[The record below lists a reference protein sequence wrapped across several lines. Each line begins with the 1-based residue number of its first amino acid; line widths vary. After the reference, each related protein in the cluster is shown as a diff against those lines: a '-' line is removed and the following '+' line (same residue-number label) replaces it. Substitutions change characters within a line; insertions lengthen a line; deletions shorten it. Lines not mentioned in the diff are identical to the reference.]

1 MKYAR
6 KYVKEISMA
15 RKHVKQT
22 NSKKKKKKSFKTN
35 FLILKINLQTTSNKR
50 NNNISKSFLITSSM
64 FRCQIRHDFKC

>member
-22 NSKKKKKKSFKTN
+22 NSKKKKNFKTK
-35 FLILKINLQTTSNKR
+35 FPILKINLQTTANKR

>member
-22 NSKKKKKKSFKTN
+22 NSKKKKKKFENKVSDIKHKFTTDNSEQEKQQHFKI
-35 FLILKINLQTTSNKR
+35 FPYYIIHVSLSN
-50 NNNISKSFLITSSM
+50 
-64 FRCQIRHDFKC
+64 

>member
-22 NSKKKKKKSFKTN
+22 NSKKKKKKFEKKVSDIKHKFTDN
-35 FLILKINLQTTSNKR
+35 SEQ
-50 NNNISKSFLITSSM
+50 
-64 FRCQIRHDFKC
+64 

>member
-22 NSKKKKKKSFKTN
+22 NSKKKFENKTSDIKHKFTDKSEQEKQQHFKI
-35 FLILKINLQTTSNKR
+35 FPYYIIHVSLSN
-50 NNNISKSFLITSSM
+50 
-64 FRCQIRHDFKC
+64 

>member
-22 NSKKKKKKSFKTN
+22 NSKKKKSLKTK
-35 FLILKINLQTTSNKR
+35 FLILNINLQTTANKR
-50 NNNISKSFLITSSM
+50 NNKLSKSFLITSPM

>member
-15 RKHVKQT
+15 RKHEKKK
-22 NSKKKKKKSFKTN
+22 KKKKKKSLKTK
-35 FLILKINLQTTSNKR
+35 FLILNINLQTTANKR